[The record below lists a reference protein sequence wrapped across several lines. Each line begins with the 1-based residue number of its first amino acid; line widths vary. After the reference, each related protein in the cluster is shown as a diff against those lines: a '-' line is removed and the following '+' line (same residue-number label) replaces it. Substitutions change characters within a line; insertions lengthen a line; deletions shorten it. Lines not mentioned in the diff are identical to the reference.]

1 MRAPALAIAVL
12 APLALTGCPDKA
24 RKPDLPTG
32 VIVKPVPVPVTRTEY
47 VTVPAEFTDPLPIAE
62 GPLALCPDV
71 AAARREQLKK
81 ANSDRAK
88 VRALSGA
95 EVKP

>member
-1 MRAPALAIAVL
+1 MRASAIAIVALALLV
-12 APLALTGCPDKA
+12 LTGCPRQA

-32 VIVKPVPVPVTRTEY
+32 VIVKPHAIPVTRTEY
-47 VTVPAEFTDPLPIAE
+47 VNVPEEYTDPLPIAE
-62 GPLALCPDV
+62 GPLAQCPDV

>member
-1 MRAPALAIAVL
+1 MRASAIAIVAIAL
-12 APLALTGCPDKA
+12 LVLTGCPRQA

-32 VIVKPVPVPVTRTEY
+32 VIVKPEAVTVTRTVY

-62 GPLALCPDV
+62 GPLAQCPDV

-95 EVKP
+95 EAKP